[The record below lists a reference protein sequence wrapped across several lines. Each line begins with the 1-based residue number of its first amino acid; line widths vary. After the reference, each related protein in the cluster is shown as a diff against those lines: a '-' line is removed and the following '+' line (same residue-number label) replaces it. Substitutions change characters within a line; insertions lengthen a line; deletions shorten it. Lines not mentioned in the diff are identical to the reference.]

1 MSKGTLRLR
10 RQIPYSSA
18 RRLLLRLSLLLQSLG
33 LLALLRAG
41 PERCSNRRIFMNS
54 ALNTE
59 VGSLNRIEYLT
70 LRTIQF
76 YSSGPAIADY
86 S

>member
-1 MSKGTLRLR
+1 MYVYIITSMTAVDAVVRAREGTLTTVFYDHNG
-10 RQIPYSSA
+10 PEPE
-18 RRLLLRLSLLLQSLG
+18 RRL
-33 LLALLRAG
+33 
-41 PERCSNRRIFMNS
+41 NRVIFMNS
-54 ALNTE
+54 APNTE